1 MRMYGKERTM
11 KEPNWF
17 ERVFDFSFPAEYFPY
32 VVERVR
38 GTPVRLEELV
48 ASFDPTLLTTRL
60 GEEWSIQEH
69 AGHLLDLDELH
80 VGRLDDFDEDK
91 SVLRAADVTN
101 RKTYEANHNAQS
113 ISDILRDF
121 RAARHEFVRRVGDA
135 DETQVVKTAQHPRLN
150 VPMRLVDLV
159 YFVAEHDDHHLASMV
174 ILYKTLKKGEK
185 QS

>member
-1 MRMYGKERTM
+1 M

-32 VVERVR
+32 VIERVR
-38 GTPVRLEELV
+38 GTPARLEELV
-48 ASFDPTLLTTRL
+48 ASFDPSILTTRL

-80 VGRLDDFDEDK
+80 VGRLDDFDAGN

-101 RKTYEANHNAQS
+101 RKTYEADHNTRPIA
-113 ISDILRDF
+113 DLLKDF
-121 RAARHEFVRRVGDA
+121 RAARHEFVARIEDA
-135 DETQVVKTAQHPRLN
+135 DEATVAKTAYHPRLK
-150 VPMRLVDLV
+150 VDMRLVDLA

-174 ILYKTLKKGEK
+174 IVAKTLKKQG
-185 QS
+185 SSVVLP

>member
-1 MRMYGKERTM
+1 M

-38 GTPVRLEELV
+38 GTPARLEELI
-48 ASFDPTLLTTRL
+48 ASFDPSILTTRL

-80 VGRLDDFDEDK
+80 VGRLDDFDEGRAT
-91 SVLRAADVTN
+91 LRAADLTN
-101 RKTYEANHNAQS
+101 RKTYEANHNARP
-113 ISDILRDF
+113 IADILREF
-121 RAARHEFVRRVGDA
+121 RAARHEFVARVENS
-135 DETQVVKTAQHPRLN
+135 DETDVVKTAMHPRLV

-174 ILYKTLKKGEK
+174 VIARSLKQQGVA
-185 QS
+185 QNRP

>member
-1 MRMYGKERTM
+1 M

-38 GTPVRLEELV
+38 GTPARLEELV
-48 ASFDPTLLTTRL
+48 ASFDPAILTVRM

-80 VGRLDDFDEDK
+80 VGRLDDFDDGK
-91 SVLRAADVTN
+91 SELRAADVTN
-101 RKTYEANHNAQS
+101 RKTYEADHNAHS
-113 ISDILRDF
+113 INDILRDF
-121 RAARHEFVRRVGDA
+121 RAERHDFVARVEDSSEA
-135 DETQVVKTAQHPRLN
+135 DVVKTAWHPRLK

-174 ILYKTLKKGEK
+174 IISKTLKKQEK

>member
-1 MRMYGKERTM
+1 M

-38 GTPVRLEELV
+38 GTPARLEELV
-48 ASFDPTLLTTRL
+48 ASFDPDILTTRL

-80 VGRLDDFDEDK
+80 VGRLDDFDEGK
-91 SVLRAADVTN
+91 SELRAADVTN
-101 RKTYEANHNAQS
+101 RKTYEADHNAQA
-113 ISDILRDF
+113 ITDILRDF
-121 RAARHEFVRRVGDA
+121 RAERHAFVARIEDSREA
-135 DETQVVKTAQHPRLN
+135 DVVKTAWHPRLK
-150 VPMRLVDLV
+150 VRMRLVDLA

-174 ILYKTLKKGEK
+174 IIARTLKKQEK